1 MGVDFL
7 VCKRCD
13 DTFPDC
19 GHFVRCDCWR
29 KWCSEQC
36 AEEDGFR
43 EGEKYEENGWK
54 YDPER
59 TCNYCRYESADDPTL
74 LSFLL
79 TELGLTREEVLKQWQ
94 ASAKA
99 K

>member
-7 VCKRCD
+7 VCKLCG

-19 GHFVRCDCWR
+19 GDFVRCDCYC
-29 KWCSEQC
+29 KWCSDEC
-36 AEEDGFR
+36 AEKDGFR
-43 EGEKYEENGWK
+43 VDEDETEEYEE
-54 YDPER
+54 ER
-59 TCNYCRYESADDPTL
+59 SCNYCRRESADDPTL

-79 TELGLTREEVLKQWQ
+79 TELGLTREKVLEQWQ
-94 ASAKA
+94 VSVKV